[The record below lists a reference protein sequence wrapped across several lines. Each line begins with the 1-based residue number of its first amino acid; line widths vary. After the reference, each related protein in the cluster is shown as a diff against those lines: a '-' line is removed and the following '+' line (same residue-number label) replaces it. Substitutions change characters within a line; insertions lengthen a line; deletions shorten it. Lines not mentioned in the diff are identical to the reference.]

1 MRKSIY
7 PHLMIAAFLA
17 AASPAFAQE
26 NQTLKVAPADAA
38 AIVHIDARAAGE
50 FLAKLHTL
58 QQKSA
63 TRPSADPVVTKLPQA
78 IKLAGKIDSVD
89 VYVLAPDSSPLIVVY
104 TKLTPRELLEE
115 YAQLADLAGASIE
128 DTNGRYILANRS
140 TSQPAVSG
148 APAVV
153 TMDAKTA
160 LGIDQSGVVIG
171 IGNALPEQL
180 SQYRPGLGDDIKTLV
195 DKVDTNAAIWGVF
208 SRGQMKLPAD
218 TPALAWGNFYIDG
231 GKESKLSFSFATAE
245 LSGSFFSLMNRAAQR
260 GDPLAKDLY
269 KVMAQDRDV
278 SLTFN
283 MDEAW
288 GQKALMSLLRA
299 RVLAQ
304 RAASAAAL
312 RTVGSAI
319 MMYKETSGS
328 SRTPAGL
335 DDLVKAGM
343 IMPKSLQAIGGEN
356 GQGVKSRYVF
366 IVLPAQ
372 AEAKLVNAYEPPEI
386 NNGEGGNVLFAD
398 GSVKWLGADELN
410 AAVTK
415 TKEALAQDKQ

>member
-1 MRKSIY
+1 MSKSIY
-7 PHLMIAAFLA
+7 RHLMIAAFIA
-17 AASPAFAQE
+17 AASPALAQE

-38 AIVHIDARAAGE
+38 AIVHIDAKAAGE
-50 FLAKLHTL
+50 FLARLHTL

-63 TRPSADPVVTKLPQA
+63 TRPSTDPVAAKLPQA
-78 IKLAGKIDSVD
+78 IKLAGKIDSID
-89 VYVLAPDSSPLIVVY
+89 TYLLTPDSSPLIVVY

-128 DTNGRYILANRS
+128 ETNGRYVLANKS

-148 APAVV
+148 APAIAA
-153 TMDAKTA
+153 MDAKTA
-160 LGIDQSGVVIG
+160 LGIDQSGVAIG
-171 IGNALPEQL
+171 IGNAMAEQL

-195 DKVDTNAAIWGVF
+195 DKVDTSAAIWGVF

-218 TPALAWGNFYIDG
+218 TPALAWGNFYTDG
-231 GKESKLSFSFATAE
+231 GKESKLSFSFASAE
-245 LSGSFFSLMNRAAQR
+245 LAGSFSALMNKAAQR
-260 GDPLAKDLY
+260 GDPIAKGLY

-278 SLTFN
+278 ALTLN

-304 RAASAAAL
+304 RAASASAL
-312 RTVGSAI
+312 RAIGSGI

-328 SRTPAGL
+328 SRTPASL
-335 DDLVKAGM
+335 DELVKAGM
-343 IMPKSLQAIGGEN
+343 IMPKSLQALGAEN
-356 GQGVKSRYVF
+356 GDGVKSKYVF
-366 IVLPAQ
+366 IVLPAKSD
-372 AEAKLVNAYEPPEI
+372 AKLVNAYEPPDI

-398 GSVKWLGADELN
+398 SSVKWLPADELN
-410 AAVTK
+410 AAVAK
-415 TKEALAQDKQ
+415 TKEALDQGQ